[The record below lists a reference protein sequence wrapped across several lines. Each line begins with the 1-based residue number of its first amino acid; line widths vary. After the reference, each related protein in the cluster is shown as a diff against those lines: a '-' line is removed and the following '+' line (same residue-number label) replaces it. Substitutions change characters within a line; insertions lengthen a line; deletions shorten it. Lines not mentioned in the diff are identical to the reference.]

1 MRAES
6 ALYNQQILLLY
17 KRFQD
22 DDDDDGIVDYAMVD
36 QNEWEQL
43 KRSTKVTAKEKD
55 RCKTVRF
62 KVCGGMN
69 ADGLEKARRRLLE

>member
-6 ALYNQQILLLY
+6 ALYKKQILLLY
-17 KRFQD
+17 KCFQE
-22 DDDDDGIVDYAMVD
+22 DDDDDGIVDYVMVD

-43 KRSTKVTAKEKD
+43 KHSTKVTAKEKD
-55 RCKTVRF
+55 RCAVRF

-69 ADGLEKARRRLLE
+69 ADGLEKARRRLLD